1 MVIGIGK
8 KVALLS
14 GNFLIGL
21 TKTLM
26 VIPRGTCRFQPSCSE
41 YAFEALR
48 TLPPHKAA
56 YKILYRLIRCN
67 PFAKGGYDP
76 VH

>member
-1 MVIGIGK
+1 MVNGFGK
-8 KVALLS
+8 KVALLFGS
-14 GNFLIGL
+14 FTIGL

-26 VIPRGTCRFQPSCSE
+26 VIPRGACRFHPSCSE
-41 YAFEALR
+41 YAYTALQ
-48 TLPPHKAA
+48 TLPPHKAV